1 MIRLQTD
8 PSHVNKFFHSLA
20 LVAINTS
27 QFRLDD
33 RLKCRSVKI
42 PQRTAEEK
50 KTNMGGWVGWF
61 SKSWENNCKALSVH
75 FWDMK

>member
-27 QFRLDD
+27 QFRLEDPTE
-33 RLKCRSVKI
+33 V
-42 PQRTAEEK
+42 QNGENTTANRKRK
-50 KTNMGGWVGWF
+50 KNKQGWVGG
-61 SKSWENNCKALSVH
+61 LVQ
-75 FWDMK
+75 